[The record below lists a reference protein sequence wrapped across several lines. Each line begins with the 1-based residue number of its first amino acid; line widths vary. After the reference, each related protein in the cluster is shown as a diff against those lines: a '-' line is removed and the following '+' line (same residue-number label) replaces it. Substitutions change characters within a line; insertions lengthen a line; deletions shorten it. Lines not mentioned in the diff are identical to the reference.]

1 MKKVSK
7 FVASLALALG
17 FGTVGC
23 KSLPTSDTM
32 YSTANAIGVA
42 TGMVANGTEID
53 DASRNAVCDIVTEV
67 AKCVP
72 NTNETFSAAWTP
84 IAKEHTGK
92 LIAEGKISTT
102 QGVFVMK
109 AFSIAVSG
117 IDYIFEV
124 RYPTAKQYKELVSS
138 AVNGFTDGFLTV
150 FKPVDGATSRSR
162 AVMFDIEAYE
172 WLKKNASGEVA
183 KPNRFVWV
191 AGKPQ
196 ATAK

>member
-7 FVASLALALG
+7 FVAAIALALG

-53 DASRNAVCDIVTEV
+53 DASRNAVCDIVNKVSSCIPE
-67 AKCVP
+67 
-72 NTNETFSAAWTP
+72 TNQTFSAAWTP
-84 IAKEHTGK
+84 IAKEHTDK
-92 LIAEGKISTT
+92 LIVEGKISTT

-109 AFSIAVSG
+109 AFSVAVAG

-124 RYPTAKQYKELVSS
+124 RYPTAKQYKDIVTA

-150 FKPVDGATSRSR
+150 FKPVDGDSARGR
-162 AVMFDIEAYE
+162 AVTFDIDAYE
-172 WLKKNASGEVA
+172 WLKKNASEKSV
-183 KPNRFVWV
+183 KPNRYVWV
-191 AGKPQ
+191 AAKPQ